1 MPAEAEVPT
10 LPDLLRG
17 GLSVV
22 FVGINPSIFSAMKGH
37 YFARPTNRFWRAFSG
52 SVLSRS
58 ARDWMGLALLTPEL
72 DRALLE
78 HGFGFTDLVKRP
90 TVRAADVTAAEFA
103 AGIAALKAK
112 LEQHRPR
119 IACFQGITGYRPV
132 HRAIAPGAPEAS
144 LGLQPAHIGETR
156 LFVAPSPSGANAHA
170 TPAALTDWY
179 DRLAACLDPS
189 TRYG

>member
-1 MPAEAEVPT
+1 MPAEDEVPA

-17 GLSVV
+17 GLNVV
-22 FVGINPSIFSAMKGH
+22 FVGINPSIFSARKGH

-52 SVLSRS
+52 SELSRG
-58 ARDWMGLALLTPEL
+58 AREAMSVALLTPEQ

-90 TVRAADVTAAEFA
+90 TLRAAEVAPAEFA
-103 AGIAALKAK
+103 AGIAALQAK

-119 IACFQGITGYRPV
+119 IACFQGITGYRWV
-132 HRAIAPGAPEAS
+132 HRAIAPGAPEPT
-144 LGLQPAHIGETR
+144 LGLQSAHIRKTR

-170 TPAALTDWY
+170 TPAALTAWY
-179 DRLAACLDPS
+179 DRLAASLES
-189 TRYG
+189 GHTL